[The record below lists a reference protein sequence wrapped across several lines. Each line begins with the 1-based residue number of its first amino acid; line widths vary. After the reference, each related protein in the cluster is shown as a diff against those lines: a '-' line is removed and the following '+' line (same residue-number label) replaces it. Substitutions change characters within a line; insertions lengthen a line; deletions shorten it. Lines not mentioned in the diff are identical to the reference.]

1 MIWNA
6 LQAYEVEYKT
16 TLVTDSKG
24 QLTSQIT
31 VQDKVGI
38 DNKTKI
44 TLLNDKY
51 DTDTQEDG
59 ILTYVKEDNKGTYTV
74 KTTKDTYTKV
84 AKDYSDLLG
93 QKVDILVKT
102 DDNSKVYGIYA
113 NEDSSVIAT
122 GYVGS
127 LELDGSKK
135 VKLNGTSYKLDSDN
149 NSIAITRTANTDATL
164 ITFKSLADKVV
175 KGNVDKNVA
184 ASTIKLIDNNGD
196 GKIDTAV
203 YTPVKVGKVTSV
215 SKSAVTVNNGINT
228 VKFED
233 ADIYSGIAKDD
244 YVQFVDETYRSAK
257 DKDSITK
264 LTVASNKVN
273 GVRTQS
279 DKNVE
284 AKADSTWVKLASDV
298 TVDNGSTY
306 DMVIVGDVLLF
317 ADETSASSKDIL
329 YISGTKGFEKFVG
342 EDKGTVEIRAYFTDG
357 TDKKVTVSKYD
368 GEKLTGSTQEKVA
381 AQALYTY
388 SALSDGTYD
397 IKALDN
403 YSNKAGYDKVDTKNE
418 YAYAK
423 QKINNLSPT
432 DEAVI
437 FVQTQKETKVIS
449 GKQLKNWADT
459 IANSNFKSTYALN
472 EKDGINYIGV
482 AYLVDTS
489 FDKNVPG
496 ASKDTKY
503 GYLVSDAYS
512 GYMEGEDGKKGTY
525 EVWTNE
531 GAKTLYADES
541 SVKSG
546 ALAGKVISY
555 SESGK
560 YIDDINV
567 VGTEVAITG
576 FDYKAKGELAFTS
589 TGEVNS
595 GATTLIKKGAQQITL
610 DEDCVFIGMN
620 DADTAGVENAGMA
633 QVLLANPGDN
643 STSSNETVLTNAYI
657 VVGGDDNK
665 VMAVIFDA
673 DKNELDNAKEIYKKS
688 GDEYVAPA
696 APTYTAKG
704 LTANGEVVTV
714 SPDTSL
720 EKNSSKTFTFTFK
733 NVDGTAFGSDGTR
746 TLTVSGLKNTKT
758 VTINYTFGQSSA
770 TQTVTDTVIGNVTV
784 DSIK

>member
-1 MIWNA
+1 MVA
-6 LQAYEVEYKT
+6 DKDGKLST
-16 TLVTDSKG
+16 
-24 QLTSQIT
+24 QIT

-273 GVRTQS
+273 GVRTQQINQS
-279 DKNVE
+279 NKNVE
-284 AKADSTWVKLASDV
+284 AKAGSTWVKLASDV
-298 TVDNGSTY
+298 TIENGSTY

-317 ADETSASSKDIL
+317 ADETAASSKDIL
-329 YISGTKGFEKFVG
+329 YISGTKNFEKFVG

-368 GEKLTGSTQEKVA
+368 GEKLTDSTQEKVA

-403 YSNKAGYDKVDTKNE
+403 DSNKAGYDKVDTKDSD
-418 YAYAK
+418 AYAK

-437 FVQTQKETKVIS
+437 FVQTKKETKVIS

-459 IANSNFKSTYALN
+459 ITSSNFKSTYALN
-472 EKDGINYIGV
+472 EKDGINYVGV
-482 AYLVDTS
+482 AMLVDTT

-512 GYMEGEDGKKGTY
+512 GYMEGEDGKKATY

-531 GAKTLYADES
+531 GAKTLYADEATA
-541 SVKSG
+541 KSG

-560 YIDDINV
+560 YIDDITV

-589 TGEVNS
+589 TAEVKSNT
-595 GATTLIKKGAQQITL
+595 TTLIKKGAQQITL

-688 GDEYVAPA
+688 GDVYVAPA
-696 APTYTAKG
+696 APTYTAAFSAKAATSGTDVTGKADFAISKKSG
-704 LTANGEVVTV
+704 LVNGEEITVTV
-714 SPDTSL
+714 TKKSG
-720 EKNSSKTFTFTFK
+720 ESSKVFGAGTYTLGVTGASNVVKTTTKNEGSLVFTII
-733 NVDGTAFGSDGTR
+733 VGSSDI
-746 TLTVSGLKNTKT
+746 V
-758 VTINYTFGQSSA
+758 INNLSKS
-770 TQTVTDTVIGNVTV
+770 
-784 DSIK
+784 